1 MPTYDARAW
10 LGVTRS
16 RRDAGRHASTEYAI
30 SVTAPDPATGL
41 AHIVRAWRRYGE
53 FDRLRKRLIAE
64 APDEIVSKLPFPSSR
79 TLRKNSDSVRRRR
92 QEQLNTWWQT
102 IITMDAPAVTRQ
114 LDQFAVFEIRELMQA
129 EEDARLADIRGS
141 SLDLIVQGAG
151 WNDLSVGR
159 QNLYTP
165 LGVAHQRLAFAKV
178 THSRVGDPYLQARWD
193 NDVLQEIAKLLVST
207 LGRHGNLWFEYDGI
221 PFGQSGLLYHLGT
234 AANSHPWSNP
244 CGWRHKRA
252 PLTGV
257 LGMNTIAGVTHY
269 GASAPQRLLRDP
281 IPTLKVCRAGGAG
294 IECAWS
300 SVSSLHV
307 QRLPNM
313 GTVGRC
319 SVESF
324 VSRQPMYPLASRTM
338 DERNSWMAFDLGP
351 SRRFA
356 VDHYALRNDGY
367 GRSALRSWKLQGAD
381 KMAGPWVTLRR
392 HDHDRSLSTHEFGS
406 ASWSVDPNLWSAGGR
421 SFRCFRILQHGR
433 NAEGHYELQCG
444 GIELY
449 GALRQ
454 L

>member
-1 MPTYDARAW
+1 MRTPAKSANRPKPKPLGQLCHVHTIDRAFTQLNSTARLPSRKQHWGVWSSMPTYDARAW

-269 GASAPQRLLRDP
+269 GASAPQRLLRGP
-281 IPTLKVCRAGGAG
+281 IPSTESLSRRWCRNRMRLVLG
-294 IECAWS
+294 
-300 SVSSLHV
+300 V
-307 QRLPNM
+307 QPARAEASEHGDG
-313 GTVGRC
+313 GTVLGG
-319 SVESF
+319 EL
-324 VSRQPMYPLASRTM
+324 RQPTADVPAGQPHDGRTQ
-338 DERNSWMAFDLGP
+338 L
-351 SRRFA
+351 
-356 VDHYALRNDGY
+356 VDG
-367 GRSALRSWKLQGAD
+367 LRS
-381 KMAGPWVTLRR
+381 GP
-392 HDHDRSLSTHEFGS
+392 
-406 ASWSVDPNLWSAGGR
+406 
-421 SFRCFRILQHGR
+421 
-433 NAEGHYELQCG
+433 
-444 GIELY
+444 
-449 GALRQ
+449 
-454 L
+454 